1 MPVQLLA
8 GHAGGRFE
16 DVTAAAGPPLT
27 TPRVGRG
34 LATGD
39 LDNDGRVDL
48 LVVSQGEP
56 LAYLH
61 NRTEGGHAL
70 CLRLEATRT
79 ARDAVGARVVVT
91 VGGRRQTVWR
101 TGGGS
106 YLSASDPRL
115 HFGLG
120 PARRAESV
128 EVHWPQGHADRFENV
143 DADAAYHLRENGTL
157 HRLW

>member
-1 MPVQLLA
+1 
-8 GHAGGRFE
+8 R
-16 DVTAAAGPPLT
+16 
-27 TPRVGRG
+27 
-34 LATGD
+34 
-39 LDNDGRVDL
+39 
-48 LVVSQGEP
+48 GEP
-56 LAYLH
+56 VASLH

-70 CLRLEATRT
+70 SLRLEAAGT
-79 ARDAVGARVVVT
+79 ARDAIGARVVVT
-91 VGGRRQTVWR
+91 GGGRRQTAWR

-120 PARRAESV
+120 PASRAESV
-128 EVHWPQGHADRFENV
+128 EVHWPHGHTDRFENV